1 MGDKGITTAILDRL
15 LHKVEVI
22 HLNGENYRIKIGE
35 QFLKQKVFKLNEQK
49 LFITT

>member
-22 HLNGENYRIKIGE
+22 HLNGESYRIRNRKTIFDTKSV
-35 QFLKQKVFKLNEQK
+35 Q
-49 LFITT
+49 T